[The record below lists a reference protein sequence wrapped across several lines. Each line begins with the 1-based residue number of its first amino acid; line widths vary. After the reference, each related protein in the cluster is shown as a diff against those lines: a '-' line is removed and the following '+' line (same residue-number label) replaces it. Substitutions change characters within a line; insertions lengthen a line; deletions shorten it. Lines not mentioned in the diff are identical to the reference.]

1 MNKAATLLFAAAF
14 LLAAVAAPQ
23 GAQAR
28 GTIFLLEGGAG
39 LGITDSSE
47 SAWFW
52 QAAFGVGGKIRGFPP
67 RFYFLVDYS
76 GDELDSTLHSPA
88 GIAER
93 TLVDHLLLF
102 GPRMYLPLTPRI
114 RIYFQGLLGA
124 FWSESEW
131 LVNSL
136 ESYQPADKGMA
147 GKFSFGLQLR
157 PFKALSIGAGIDRVV
172 FWGREQDPA
181 VAAMTGFGADADDAD
196 HTRFGG
202 TIALH
207 F

>member
-1 MNKAATLLFAAAF
+1 MNKARALLVISV
-14 LLAAVAAPQ
+14 LLCIGAGASRQ
-23 GAQAR
+23 AQAR

-39 LGITDSSE
+39 LGVTDSSE

-52 QAAFGVGGKIRGFPP
+52 QAAFGVGGKLRGFPP

-88 GIAER
+88 GVADR

-102 GPRMYLPLTPRI
+102 GPRIYLPLNPRI
-114 RIYFQGLLGA
+114 RIYFQGLLGS
-124 FWSESEW
+124 FWSQSEW
-131 LVNSL
+131 LVNSV
-136 ESYQPADKGMA
+136 ESYQPSDRGMA

-157 PFKALSIGAGIDRVV
+157 PLKALSIGVGIDRVV

-202 TIALH
+202 TVALH